1 MNGIIAW
8 PEGNDVVLSVKLTQ
22 QTDEGMEDVN
32 LDAIDGRPDVR
43 VLLGNQTD
51 CHCPFT
57 ITHPNIINIE
67 CNESMRA
74 GSYAVV
80 ISIKM
85 NGVDM
90 RSYEP
95 AGFRIVK
102 YNEQANVDF
111 DEHQG
116 AQTATMSMTF
126 CLKPQVVVE
135 GRNSYQIWLDEGN
148 EGSLQDFIDGLIET
162 HSITPTVIEQVV
174 QADIIGEDN
183 YVYHYQNGRYV
194 KTDIY
199 CKGDKGDNLTWD
211 DLTDEQKRE
220 IAGVRQEV
228 IPALKNQVLSELCKG
243 TLSGEITLEEGVTTI
258 DTYRFQRTNIE
269 KLILPEGVT
278 TISTCAFA
286 ACQQLVEVDFPST
299 LSSILD
305 RAFQDCH
312 LLEIILPLNLSTC
325 HIAAFVP
332 NNYLEYM
339 AVPPGYSAQLF
350 VNFDAVGSSV
360 FKTFVYTGP
369 NVFLY
374 GYTRVT
380 KGLVLLYNGVS
391 HIVGIMGNVSNVL
404 IYVPDELYDAYQNT
418 DDTSWT
424 AAYRQR
430 IRKLSTYTYEG
441 GLDFI
446 RRVKEKYGMTD

>member
-1 MNGIIAW
+1 MVLNVTITRMTETGETEDFVLDECDEWTAKVYDGLGRDTGCSLWQSGRNVISLDLQDTLAIGSYSVEVTALVNG
-8 PEGNDVVLSVKLTQ
+8 
-22 QTDEGMEDVN
+22 
-32 LDAIDGRPDVR
+32 RDVR
-43 VLLGNQTD
+43 AYETD
-51 CHCPFT
+51 
-57 ITHPNIINIE
+57 
-67 CNESMRA
+67 
-74 GSYAVV
+74 V
-80 ISIKM
+80 
-85 NGVDM
+85 
-90 RSYEP
+90 
-95 AGFRIVK
+95 FRIVGS
-102 YNEQANVDF
+102 NGLANVTLDA
-111 DEHQG
+111 QG
-116 AQTATMSMTF
+116 GEASADLDLTF
-126 CLKPQVVVE
+126 QVLPQIVTE
-135 GRNSYQIWLDEGN
+135 GKNSYQLWREAGN
-148 EGSLQDFIDGLIET
+148 EGSLQDYIDGLIET

-183 YVYHYQNGRYV
+183 YVYRYQNGRYV

-228 IPALKNQVLSELCKG
+228 IPALKSQVLSELCKG

-258 DTYRFQRTNIE
+258 DAYRFQKTNVE
-269 KLILPEGVT
+269 KLILPEGVSSIGT
-278 TISTCAFA
+278 SAFSQ
-286 ACQQLVEVDFPST
+286 CTRLVEVDFPST
-299 LSSILD
+299 VSTIGNT
-305 RAFQDCH
+305 AFQNCH
-312 LLEIILPLNLSTC
+312 LKEIILPLNLVTC
-325 HIAAFVP
+325 RSDAFVP
-332 NNYLEYM
+332 NSYLEYM
-339 AVPPGYSAQLF
+339 AFPPGFSAPLF
-350 VNFDAVGSSV
+350 GNFDAVQTDV

-369 NVFLY
+369 DVFLY

-391 HIVGIMGNVSNVL
+391 HIVGISGNISTVL

-446 RRVKEKYGMTD
+446 RRVKEKYGMTGNE